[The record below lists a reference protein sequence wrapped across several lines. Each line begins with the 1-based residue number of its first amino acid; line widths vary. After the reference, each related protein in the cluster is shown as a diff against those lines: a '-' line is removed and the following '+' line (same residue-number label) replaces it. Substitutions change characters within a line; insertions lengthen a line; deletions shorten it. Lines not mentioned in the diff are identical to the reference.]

1 MKPATWTLPPGT
13 RAVLLCRVSDKKQ
26 AAQDRTSLEDQERAC
41 RALATQLGKDQHFT
55 AKQIVVRRD
64 PGVSGLKEDRLQA
77 IVAACE
83 RAPCNGS
90 GAGFVVVY
98 DRSRFSRLDSEAV
111 SYFTYRLRLAGW
123 QLRSVTE
130 PTTGDV
136 GTDNSMNAVRSEG
149 HAALSRML
157 KLKIPK
163 GLRAH
168 AARGEYVGS
177 RPPFGLRRG
186 HRGHLSFGADRDVAT
201 VRRVFRRYVAGATL
215 QQIVAELDRDRV
227 PPPPAVS
234 RKRAHIRWCPGTVR
248 VILGNAAYRGTLVYQ
263 PRDVRD
269 EQDRVIAG
277 PFKRGHVPK
286 AHWIVVEGAHAPII
300 DKATFDAAHRRLH
313 DEHRPWRSERKL
325 NPYWLSGLMTC
336 AVCEGP
342 VVGGGGARRNKKDG
356 RFYRCRNGNGH
367 APTCAKPL
375 LSVDKKRVEITV
387 AQVVTQH
394 VARLLKDGSLAKALD
409 RVLGDLKDEVQDRRR
424 LEREQGKL
432 ETERN
437 EIVRR
442 IGRKVL
448 SDEDAASAL
457 AEIKGRLAAVQRELA
472 EAALQPDRDERAE
485 QRQAALAAAKELPR
499 LLAQAPVPV
508 ARELIQSW
516 VSAIVLDKRTHRGMI
531 ELRPLPVALT
541 ATGSSALRSAYRSA
555 RWCGARRAGRR
566 R

>member
-1 MKPATWTLPPGT
+1 LT
-13 RAVLLCRVSDKKQ
+13 V
-26 AAQDRTSLEDQERAC
+26 
-41 RALATQLGKDQHFT
+41 
-55 AKQIVVRRD
+55 
-64 PGVSGLKEDRLQA
+64 
-77 IVAACE
+77 
-83 RAPCNGS
+83 
-90 GAGFVVVY
+90 
-98 DRSRFSRLDSEAV
+98 
-111 SYFTYRLRLAGW
+111 
-123 QLRSVTE
+123 
-130 PTTGDV
+130 
-136 GTDNSMNAVRSEG
+136 
-149 HAALSRML
+149 
-157 KLKIPK
+157 
-163 GLRAH
+163 
-168 AARGEYVGS
+168 
-177 RPPFGLRRG
+177 
-186 HRGHLSFGADRDVAT
+186 GADRDVAS
-201 VRRVFRRYVAGATL
+201 VRRIFKRYVAGATL

-234 RKRAHIRWCPGTVR
+234 RKRATIRWCPGTVR
-248 VILGNAAYRGTLVYQ
+248 VLLGNAAYRGTIVYR

-277 PFKRGHVPK
+277 PFKRGHVPPK
-286 AHWIVVEGAHAPII
+286 YWIVVEGAHDPIV

-313 DEHRPWRSERKL
+313 DEHRPWRSEKKQH
-325 NPYWLSGLMTC
+325 PFWLSGLMTC

-342 VVGGGGARRNKKDG
+342 VVGGGGARRNKRDG

-375 LSVDKKRVEITV
+375 LSVNKELVEGTV
-387 AQVVTQH
+387 AQLVTEH
-394 VARLLKDGSLAKALD
+394 VARLVKDGSLATALD
-409 RVLGDLKDEVQDRRR
+409 RVLGAAHTEAQDRQR
-424 LEREQGKL
+424 LEREQAKL
-432 ETERN
+432 EAERN

-457 AEIKGRLAAVQRELA
+457 GDIKGRLAAVQRELA
-472 EAALQPDRDERAE
+472 EAALQPGRDERAA

-499 LLAQAPVPV
+499 LLAQASVPV

-555 RWCGARRAGRR
+555 RWCGARRAARR